1 MYTGIDDTLLSGLRK
16 GDEEAYS
23 RLFTRYGKLLYSF
36 AYRYLKSETDA
47 EDAVQHT
54 FMKLWINRRR
64 FSYDDGALKL
74 LYTIMKNHVQNELRH
89 RNVVMQANYAFA
101 QAEGDGEGIEREIE
115 REIERRGQMEQLVSR
130 ILELPDRKRDIC
142 LLKLMKGMSNKEIA
156 KALGITV
163 PTVKVHYNQAV
174 KMLKKSLLA
183 IVTLALVSGI

>member
-74 LYTIMKNHVQNELRH
+74 LYTIMKNHVLNELRH

-115 REIERRGQMEQLVSR
+115 RRGQMEQLVSR
-130 ILELPDRKRDIC
+130 IFELPDRKRDIC

-174 KMLKKSLLA
+174 KMLKKSLLV